1 MKEENPQVT
10 PPKAQQ
16 PQIEEGGD
24 LHLHSCHSDGSLTP
38 AEIIT
43 MAGHRGLSALSL
55 TDHDTI
61 AGLEEAGEESRKAGI
76 TFIPGIELGINYG
89 QSEIHLLGYGID
101 TRIRRLRET
110 LDRLATERFE
120 RMEKMVGRLR
130 RQGVPADFEEVR
142 SMAGGNILSRL
153 HLATYL
159 FEKKFVQSRDEA
171 FQRYIGNGGPAY
183 VRRRHLNLKA
193 ALDLI
198 IGSGGFPVLAH
209 PALTRR
215 DDLIEYLVRLGVRG
229 IEVYYP
235 RHSFGDVS
243 RYLKICRRYGLV
255 ATGGSDFHGG
265 AKPDILLGESL
276 TPPGELSRLLKY
288 LGLTQE

>member
-1 MKEENPQVT
+1 VT
-10 PPKAQQ
+10 PLNDRQQ
-16 PQIEEGGD
+16 PLEGGAD
-24 LHLHSCHSDGSLTP
+24 LHLHSLHSDGSLAP
-38 AEIIT
+38 AEILA
-43 MAGHRGLSALSL
+43 MAGARGLAALSL

-61 AGLEEAGEESRKAGI
+61 AGLEEAAEESRKAGI
-76 TFIPGIELGINYG
+76 TFIPGIELGVTYG
-89 QSEIHLLGYGID
+89 HSEIHLLGYGID
-101 TRIRRLRET
+101 PRSRRLRET
-110 LDRLATERFE
+110 LDQLAAERFD
-120 RMEKMVGRLR
+120 RMEKMVQRLR
-130 RQGVPADFEEVR
+130 RHGVPADFEEVR
-142 SMAGGNILSRL
+142 SMAGGTILSRL

-159 FEKKFVQSRDEA
+159 YEKKFVGSRDEA

-235 RHSFGDVS
+235 RHSFSDIS
-243 RYLKICRRYGLV
+243 HYRKICRKYGLV

-265 AKPDILLGESL
+265 AKPDIELGASL
-276 TPPGELSRLLKY
+276 TPPDELSRLLRY
-288 LGLTQE
+288 LGIEFS